1 MQISLP
7 LFVGAFAAAALFP
20 SVARAD
26 PNAAPDAAT
35 KAPTTAKLFAI
46 VYEPGPVWKRGLP
59 LAEQNLGEHGQYM
72 RRLAADGVLIL
83 AGPLMTSEG
92 GLVILRADDLQAA
105 RALMDADPA
114 VRKGQFV
121 GTVSEWRPAIDPAAR
136 LKGVLPPQAK

>member
-7 LFVGAFAAAALFP
+7 LVVVAFAAAALFP

-26 PNAAPDAAT
+26 PHAAPDAAT

-59 LAEQNLGEHGQYM
+59 LAEQNLGEHGRYM

-92 GLVILRADDLQAA
+92 GLVILRADDLKAA

-136 LKGVLPPQAK
+136 LKGVLSPQAK

>member
-7 LFVGAFAAAALFP
+7 LIVSAFVAAVLVP

-26 PNAAPDAAT
+26 PNAAPEAAT

-72 RRLAADGVLIL
+72 RRLAADGVLLL

-92 GLVILRADDLQAA
+92 GLVILRADDLDSA

-114 VRKGQFV
+114 VQKGQFV

-136 LKGVLPPQAK
+136 LKGVLAPQAK